1 MDNEMGQASP
11 TDYDLKFQ
19 EDLERARAL
28 SLESLALEKFRLQ
41 KLERLSARDINSSIA
56 AVVEEGENGSASS
69 QKEATSLQLKGR
81 PRPGS
86 FNSGAPR
93 TTQIIAPPP
102 AVQRRN
108 SSSAAVP
115 SKSNHAVSQD
125 LMSFGS
131 TSPPERPTKARITYE
146 ELNEALESQSTVQNL
161 FPESNNPAPS
171 AEAPLAAEIPVSS
184 AFPTSAFQSHS
195 QISLHR
201 LYPHMPMSIQSIDN
215 HVGWNAAFS
224 TPSIY
229 PQLPIPSSSQIGAF
243 PMPITRAPRPLAILS
258 PSESGFDVLKFV
270 GKMDNNNLI
279 DLTPF
284 RDTRDE
290 SSSES
295 RDSTSSNRTSLL
307 EAFDPL
313 LLKSTE
319 DSPNPPA
326 VNKSA
331 ESSEE
336 QVPKESVQ
344 VQPEDDPVVESE
356 RTNEEDCAGAAL
368 PEAAQGYTEYGFSS
382 LHLRGRRES
391 SIDRMDDIHSEG
403 SSIYDVHHPFDFM
416 NALPSQC
423 SSLQGEPIYATV
435 VKDSPKKTVVDSSE
449 KENTIYSQ
457 PPPLPPRSSK
467 LVEEKRKST
476 YMRKK
481 KTKSR
486 LYENIQVVKLKS
498 AHHDCDL
505 KAFQAMVKKL
515 RGEFV
520 YSDICTNVGLVISP
534 TLESTYTEGTSIKLI
549 VRVKEIC
556 GPIAF
561 TCDVTST
568 VEHVILHI
576 VCEIEGRMGPSV
588 SLASAS
594 ADDFV
599 LKVSGLAEYL
609 SSHSCLADYEYVH
622 QCIKLDKD
630 VELTL
635 VPLEHLKRPL
645 ARTLQDDKRGSLLTL
660 DDLLPNEPVNPIS
673 HDTLLILLETL
684 ESEMEKVMCA
694 ALHSCGGPT
703 TSSGRMSLPINGV
716 VQTVKAVTALLGS
729 VETLDITYAIAS
741 LSEACQQMSLP
752 PAPQDHIKPQ
762 HESPWPEIMSEDGD
776 YAIVTLRGR
785 DPSSE
790 SSRYTHE
797 ENLSETIAVRLEHI
811 REAVNA
817 LIETYC
823 HAFRVNF
830 QLKPRSDLPTMT
842 RPVADITDPLLLH
855 VEALHRLMQCWSY
868 DDYYII
874 CQVYHGTRPVMSCMP
889 TSPVRRSASF
899 YDRIVFDCWLEFDDL
914 KLCLL
919 PRESRLVLTLYGR
932 TLLPAEEGGGSS
944 SDVETAA
951 RNFKTTE
958 LGWVAVQLFN
968 YNGVLAQGN
977 FLLSFWPVEADKIL
991 GPAPAPGT
999 HPLGDF
1005 HPVLGIE
1012 LPDYGGRVVFPSEIA
1027 EIPPIMNDFS
1037 CLDHSTQI
1045 KLIEIVEQD
1054 MITRS
1059 PRLDKT
1065 DKHKTEYEKNDML
1078 QIGSN
1083 RLLLWEH
1090 RHYLHSKPEALYKV
1104 LLLAP
1109 SWDWSCLPD
1118 LHSLLHNWTPI
1129 DPLSALQLLLPCF
1142 PDSEVRKMAIRWV
1155 RSIGCDE
1162 LVDYLPQLVQALKH
1176 EAWEASPLAHFLLE
1190 RALTSPRVSHHLY
1203 WLLTQTLPG
1212 QSPQNNLESPLMDE
1226 KTIGES
1232 RYHRRLQ
1239 LMLRALMAISG
1250 EALEQRFLSQQL
1262 LVKRLCEVAEGVKTT
1277 KESLRLEYLS
1287 RELVSVHGEL
1297 QESPTCLPLDPS
1309 LEVVG
1314 VQVKSCSYFP
1324 SFTLPLK
1331 LNFISSEEDG
1341 DGSIVPAI
1349 FKVGDD
1355 LQQDMLTLQIVRIM
1369 DKLWLKEGLDLKMVT
1384 FACVPTG
1391 HRRGMIE
1398 MITNAET
1405 LRKIQVE
1412 LGLTGS
1418 FKDSPIAEWLAKHNP
1433 STLDY
1438 ERAVENFTASCAG
1451 YSVATYILGI
1461 CDRHNDNIMLKTSGH
1476 LFHIDFGKFLGD
1488 AQMFGN
1494 FKRDRTPF
1502 VLTSDM
1508 VYVINGGDKPT
1519 AKFHHFVDMCC
1530 QAFNIIRN
1538 NGSLLLNLFALMASS
1553 GIPGVSNAV
1562 SYVQRS
1568 LLPGLSEDEAAAEFA
1583 KMIQSSLRSWFTQ
1596 FNFFLHNLAQLR
1608 FTGDHNDGELLSFIP
1623 KTYTMHSEGRI
1634 RNVEVYSYQKRYDPE
1649 KYYVYILKVDR
1660 DNQPDPMYLFRSYK
1674 EFCELH
1680 QKLCLRFPIAKFY
1693 NLSSGYHVGRSNIKQ
1708 VTEKR
1713 RLEIERFL
1721 KSVLS
1726 LADEISHSDLVYTF
1740 FHPLLRD
1747 QQEADI
1753 EAKKLKEP
1761 KGHNR
1766 QPDSPGNAG
1775 LASFGGVVRE
1785 SRVSA
1790 GGAARSI
1797 ARLKGQLKLSI
1808 SYNRGALSI
1817 MVHHARSL
1825 PLVGA
1830 NQEPSSYVKVYL
1842 LPDPSKATKRK
1853 TKIVRRNSHPS
1864 FMEMM
1869 EYYLP
1874 LDTIMLRTLQATV
1887 WNHDSFQENEFLGGV
1902 SLPLDSLGLPNSTT
1916 TEWFPLVNVHR
1927 YYLRDQ

>member
-1 MDNEMGQASP
+1 MDNSADQGSQI
-11 TDYDLKFQ
+11 DYDLKFQ
-19 EDLERARAL
+19 EDLEKARAL

-41 KLERLSARDINSSIA
+41 KLERLSGKERNASIA
-56 AVVEEGENGSASS
+56 PVVEESENESASS
-69 QKEATSLQLKGR
+69 QKDAPGLQLKAR

-86 FNSGAPR
+86 FNSGVPR

-102 AVQRRN
+102 ATPRRN
-108 SSSAAVP
+108 SASAALT
-115 SKSNHAVSQD
+115 SRTSNAACHD
-125 LMSFGS
+125 LISFNS
-131 TSPPERPTKARITYE
+131 PSPPERLTKGRKTYD
-146 ELNEALESQSTVQNL
+146 ELTEALSSQSDVSASAVVTNL
-161 FPESNNPAPS
+161 FPESNNVPS
-171 AEAPLAAEIPVSS
+171 SDAPLATEIPASTIPFTTS
-184 AFPTSAFQSHS
+184 FPQ
-195 QISLHR
+195 QNQLSLQK
-201 LYPHMPMSIQSIDN
+201 LYPHLPTALQNFDN
-215 HVGWNAAFS
+215 HIGWNPGLTA
-224 TPSIY
+224 PSIY
-229 PQLPIPSSSQIGAF
+229 PQLPIPTPLPSGASF
-243 PMPITRAPRPLAILS
+243 PRHSGGAPRPLAIMS
-258 PSESGFDVLKFV
+258 PQDTNLDVLRFM
-270 GKMDNNNLI
+270 GKIDNNNLI
-279 DLTPF
+279 DLTPY
-284 RDTRDE
+284 R
-290 SSSES
+290 SSENGS
-295 RDSTSSNRTSLL
+295 PRNRRESTASIRTSLL
-307 EAFDPL
+307 ETFDPL
-313 LLKSTE
+313 LLKAANESLKNASKDGNISDECGDT
-319 DSPNPPA
+319 
-326 VNKSA
+326 VSA
-331 ESSEE
+331 QQENVGSGQRSVESDT
-336 QVPKESVQ
+336 SVQ
-344 VQPEDDPVVESE
+344 GDGGCSSSSVSQSN
-356 RTNEEDCAGAAL
+356 RR
-368 PEAAQGYTEYGFSS
+368 GF
-382 LHLRGRRES
+382 RES
-391 SIDRMDDIHSEG
+391 SVDRMDDLRSEG
-403 SSIYDVHHPFDFM
+403 SSIYDIHDTFDFI

-423 SSLQGEPIYATV
+423 AVPPGESPYATV
-435 VKDSPKKTVVDSSE
+435 VKESPRKSVVEFAERES
-449 KENTIYSQ
+449 IYSQ
-457 PPPLPPRSSK
+457 PPPLPPRSIK
-467 LVEEKRKST
+467 KDEEKRKST
-476 YMRKK
+476 YSRRK

-486 LYENIQVVKLKS
+486 LYENIQVVKLKC

-515 RGEFV
+515 RGEFL
-520 YSDICTNVGLVISP
+520 YSDTCTNVGLVISP

-549 VRVKEIC
+549 VRVKEFC
-556 GPIAF
+556 GPITF

-576 VCEIEGRMGPSV
+576 VCEIEGRMGSSV
-588 SLASAS
+588 SLAEAT

-599 LKVSGLAEYL
+599 LKVLGRAEYL

-622 QCIKLDKD
+622 QCIKLEKD
-630 VELTL
+630 VELSL
-635 VPLEHLKRPL
+635 VPLEMLKRPL

-694 ALHSCGGPT
+694 ALQSC
-703 TSSGRMSLPINGV
+703 SSSAMSSSKVPIQLNGV
-716 VQTVKAVTALLGS
+716 IQSVKAVTALLGS
-729 VETLDITYAIAS
+729 VETLEISDALAELGDVCTK
-741 LSEACQQMSLP
+741 LSQSPGPLEQ
-752 PAPQDHIKPQ
+752 IKPQ
-762 HESPWPEIMSEDGD
+762 RDTAWPEILAEEGD
-776 YAIVTLRGR
+776 YSIVTLRTR
-785 DPSSE
+785 DPNSD
-790 SSRYTHE
+790 SSRYSHE
-797 ENLSETIAVRLEHI
+797 ESLPEAVANKLDSI

-830 QLKPRSDLPTMT
+830 QLKSKSDLPTVT
-842 RPVADITDPLLLH
+842 KSVVEITSPLRVR
-855 VEALHRLMQCWSY
+855 VEALHRLMQSWAY

-874 CQVYHGTRPVMSCMP
+874 CQVYHGTRPVMSCRP
-889 TSPVRRSASF
+889 TSPVSQSMSF
-899 YDRIVFDCWLEFDDL
+899 YERIVFDCWLEIEDL

-932 TLLPAEEGGGSS
+932 TWLPVEESGNSNGDAEAS
-944 SDVETAA
+944 A
-951 RNFKTTE
+951 RGFNTTE
-958 LGWVAVQLFN
+958 LGWVALQLFN
-968 YNGVLAQGN
+968 YDGVFAQGN
-977 FLLSFWPVEADKIL
+977 FLLSMWPVEADKIL

-1005 HPVLGIE
+1005 HPVLGIALHDCE
-1012 LPDYGGRVVFPSEIA
+1012 ERVVFPSEIA
-1027 EIPPIMNDFS
+1027 DRPPIMNDFS
-1037 CLDHSTQI
+1037 YLDHSTQL

-1065 DKHKTEYEKNDML
+1065 DKHKTEYERSEY
-1078 QIGSN
+1078 QRGSD

-1090 RHYLHSKPEALYKV
+1090 RHYLHSKPEALHKV

-1109 SWDWSCLPD
+1109 SWDCSCLPD
-1118 LHSLLHNWTPI
+1118 LHSLLHNWAPI

-1142 PDSEVRKMAIRWV
+1142 PDAEVRKMAIRWV

-1226 KTIGES
+1226 KTIGEA

-1250 EALEQRFLSQQL
+1250 VALEQRFLSQQL
-1262 LVKRLCEVAEGVKTT
+1262 FVKRLTEVAEGVKST
-1277 KESLRLEYLS
+1277 KESLRLEYLT
-1287 RELVSVHGEL
+1287 RELASIHSEL
-1297 QESPTCLPLDPS
+1297 EDSPTCLPLDPS

-1314 VQVKSCSYFP
+1314 IQVKSCSYFP

-1433 STLDY
+1433 STLEY

-1494 FKRDRTPF
+1494 IKRDRTPF
-1502 VLTSDM
+1502 VLTPDM

-1562 SYVQRS
+1562 SYVRKS

-1583 KMIQSSLRSWFTQ
+1583 KMIQSSLRSRFTQ
-1596 FNFFLHNLAQLR
+1596 LNFFLHNLAQLR

-1623 KTYTMHSEGRI
+1623 KTYTMNSEGRI
-1634 RNVEVYSYQKRYDPE
+1634 RHVEVYSYQKRYDPE

-1680 QKLCLRFPIAKFY
+1680 QKLCLRFPRAKFY

-1708 VTEKR
+1708 VAEKR
-1713 RLEIERFL
+1713 RSEIERFL
-1721 KSVLS
+1721 KSILN

-1747 QQEADI
+1747 QQESDI
-1753 EAKKLKEP
+1753 EAKKLK
-1761 KGHNR
+1761 
-1766 QPDSPGNAG
+1766 
-1775 LASFGGVVRE
+1775 GVVRE
-1785 SRVSA
+1785 HRLSA
-1790 GGAARSI
+1790 GGTARSS

-1869 EYYLP
+1869 EYYMP
-1874 LDTIMLRTLQATV
+1874 LETILNRTLQATI

-1902 SLPLDSLGLPNSTT
+1902 SLELDSLGLPANTT
-1916 TEWFPLVNVHR
+1916 TEWFQLVNVHR
-1927 YYLRDQ
+1927 YNFRDQ